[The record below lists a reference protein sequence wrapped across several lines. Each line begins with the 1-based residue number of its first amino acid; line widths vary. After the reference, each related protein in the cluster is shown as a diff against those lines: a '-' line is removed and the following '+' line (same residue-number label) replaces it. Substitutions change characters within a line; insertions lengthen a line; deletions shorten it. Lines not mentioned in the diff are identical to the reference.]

1 MPLQRLAFFLNGMI
15 SSLFFSV
22 SLVWFTNYVVNQIM
36 TIFLKLS
43 RSSKHFLFESYNKLS
58 YIHELMYAYTKG
70 DEMITLSAEYSKL
83 IILQI
88 MYILHIMTMKSYKKK
103 FSSVTTWSI

>member
-1 MPLQRLAFFLNGMI
+1 
-15 SSLFFSV
+15 
-22 SLVWFTNYVVNQIM
+22 
-36 TIFLKLS
+36 
-43 RSSKHFLFESYNKLS
+43 
-58 YIHELMYAYTKG
+58 MYAYTKG

-88 MYILHIMTMKSYKKK
+88 MYILHILTMKSYKKK

>member
-58 YIHELMYAYTKG
+58 YIHEFMYAYTKG
-70 DEMITLSAEYSKL
+70 DEMITLSAEYSKFCRL
-83 IILQI
+83 CTFCIFWQWN
-88 MYILHIMTMKSYKKK
+88 HIKKN
-103 FSSVTTWSI
+103 SPL